1 MKSFG
6 FFKECSASVYTA
18 CAAIAIAA
26 SVFVNTSKADTADIP
41 TMTQIS
47 EMREG
52 DMRKLNFH
60 SAPKDTSSN
69 TFISEDGTEVSLED
83 FRGKVILLNFWATW
97 CAPCRHEMPMLSE
110 LQTQLGGDAFEV
122 VTIATGRNMV
132 PAMKKFFSEIEVT
145 NLPLHRDPK
154 QMLARDMA
162 VLGLPATVIIDKNG
176 KEIARLQGDA
186 DWSSENARAI
196 VTALIKMNAL

>member
-1 MKSFG
+1 MKVIG
-6 FFKECSASVYTA
+6 FMKHLSVRVYTA
-18 CAAIAIAA
+18 YAAFAIAA
-26 SVFVNTSKADTADIP
+26 GAFVAVPAAQADDVRDMTSI
-41 TMTQIS
+41 I

-52 DMRKLNFH
+52 DMRKLNVH
-60 SAPKDTSSN
+60 SEPKAVSSKSF
-69 TFISEDGTEVSLED
+69 TSEDGEDMTLEAY
-83 FRGKVILLNFWATW
+83 RGKIVLLNFWATW

-110 LQTQLGGDAFEV
+110 LQTQLGSDAFAV

-132 PAMKKFFSEIEVT
+132 PAMKKFFADIGVD

-154 QMLARDMA
+154 QILARDMA
-162 VLGLPATVIIDKNG
+162 VFGLPATLVIDASG

-196 VTALIKMNAL
+196 VSALIEMNTH